1 MTKQF
6 TCFYDL
12 NTKVK
17 VVDMTWWKHQ
27 KVNNEYDY
35 GSIGE
40 IVYQFQPDG
49 SFLGYKEPYYYVV
62 FDPNHTHP
70 AIITESCLEPVDVEP
85 LYEIPDYIIDKNGDN
100 VKAIRPI
107 GTYQGEK
114 IYLVD
119 DDGVRHVAVGT
130 T

>member
-35 GSIGE
+35 GSVGE

-49 SFLGYKEPYYYVV
+49 SFLG
-62 FDPNHTHP
+62 
-70 AIITESCLEPVDVEP
+70 
-85 LYEIPDYIIDKNGDN
+85 
-100 VKAIRPI
+100 
-107 GTYQGEK
+107 
-114 IYLVD
+114 
-119 DDGVRHVAVGT
+119 
-130 T
+130 